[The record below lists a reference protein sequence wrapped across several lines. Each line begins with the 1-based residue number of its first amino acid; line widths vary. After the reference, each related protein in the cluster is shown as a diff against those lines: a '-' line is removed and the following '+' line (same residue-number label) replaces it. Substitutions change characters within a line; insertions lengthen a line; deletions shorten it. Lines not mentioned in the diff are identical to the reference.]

1 MKQLFATLMITISLM
16 ACKKD
21 NSSVQPEHEKSTYRV
36 YLLGAAGDTTQ
47 LPDMMARVATVG
59 LDSAKDDKLRVIL
72 TSYQNIG
79 GLGYYALSVT
89 NLQSCQMLL
98 RWNWDGD
105 LLPTSIQPTDTT
117 ANTSQS
123 DVLKSF
129 QTKTYVVIGNPKPG
143 RIKVQAQKINS
154 DCPNSST
161 LIINITPSILPIK
174 VVQHSANYDKTTNK
188 TTIAF
193 TVTDPSSFDWIL
205 IDRYKG
211 NNEWEQAAL
220 IGSDHE
226 TKNYSIKL

>member
-1 MKQLFATLMITISLM
+1 MKQLFVTLLITASLM

-21 NSSVQPEHEKSTYRV
+21 NSGTIEHEQSIYRV

-79 GLGYYALSVT
+79 GLGYYTLSVT

-98 RWNWDGD
+98 RWNWDGN
-105 LLPTSIQPTDTT
+105 LLPTSIQPTDST
-117 ANTSQS
+117 ANTPQS

-129 QTKTYVVIGNPKPG
+129 QTKTYVVIGNPQPG
-143 RIKVQAQKINS
+143 RIKVQAQKANS

-161 LIINITPSILPIK
+161 LIINITPAILPIR
-174 VVQHSANYDKTTNK
+174 VVQHRADYDKTTNK
-188 TTIAF
+188 TTISF
-193 TVTDPSSFDWIL
+193 TVDDPAFFDWIL
-205 IDRYKG
+205 IDRLNANKK
-211 NNEWEQAAL
+211 WEQAAL
-220 IGSDHE
+220 IGSDHT